1 MNTIKIVFKIN
12 QLCDLFATKVFKP
25 NDVYYNSLVIK
36 IILHI
41 ILYNRV
47 KTLCR
52 LKYT

>member
-25 NDVYYNSLVIK
+25 NYDVYYNPLVIK

-41 ILYNRV
+41 FSLV
-47 KTLCR
+47 KWSE
-52 LKYT
+52 LKI